1 MQHYTFHSVQTH
13 YKQVN
18 GHMEEVTEAVS
29 VKNGKGTKSVR
40 RRVNNT
46 VRVAKRPLSME
57 ELTNIQSRTFMPKLF
72 TDCHGDCKIK
82 PRKTKKIGKKSNH
95 QKQH

>member
-1 MQHYTFHSVQTH
+1 MQEHYTFHSVQTH

-46 VRVAKRPLSME
+46 VRVAKRPLSKQ
-57 ELTNIQSRTFMPKLF
+57 ELTNIKNRKFMPNLF
-72 TDCHGDCKIK
+72 TPCHGDCQK
-82 PRKTKKIGKKSNH
+82 PRKTKKIVKKSKH
-95 QKQH
+95 QKQQ

>member
-1 MQHYTFHSVQTH
+1 MQEHYTFHSVQTH

-46 VRVAKRPLSME
+46 VRVAKRPLSKQ
-57 ELTNIQSRTFMPKLF
+57 ELTNIKNRKFMPNLF
-72 TDCHGDCKIK
+72 TPCHGDCL
-82 PRKTKKIGKKSNH
+82 RKTKKIVKKSKH
-95 QKQH
+95 QKQQ